1 MKEVETLTKDPYLLV
16 VFDAETLSGV
26 YSAKALFQS
35 IENVLIDGT
44 AVALTRFFGEL
55 KIHLPPL
62 AHRRAPRSILHCEIW
77 RMHGGVVNLKSEAS
91 RGARP
96 DTWRRA
102 NDPAGTCLHRAPRG
116 CIPNPPAPVAQLDRA
131 LPSEGRGREFE
142 SRRVRHFYMRS
153 RPHSPARMTVR

>member
-55 KIHLPPL
+55 KIHLPP
-62 AHRRAPRSILHCEIW
+62 W
-77 RMHGGVVNLKSEAS
+77 RV
-91 RGARP
+91 GARP
-96 DTWRRA
+96 DRYCTAKFGECVAGSLTLSRKPPVERRRRSVERLTA
-102 NDPAGTCLHRAPRG
+102 RPEPACITHLEAVSPTC
-116 CIPNPPAPVAQLDRA
+116 
-131 LPSEGRGREFE
+131 
-142 SRRVRHFYMRS
+142 RH
-153 RPHSPARMTVR
+153 

>member
-55 KIHLPPL
+55 KIHLPP
-62 AHRRAPRSILHCEIW
+62 W
-77 RMHGGVVNLKSEAS
+77 RV
-91 RGARP
+91 GARP
-96 DTWRRA
+96 DRYCTAKFGECMAGSLTLSRKLPAEHGPTLGEGPTTRRE
-102 NDPAGTCLHRAPRG
+102 PA
-116 CIPNPPAPVAQLDRA
+116 CIGHLEAV
-131 LPSEGRGREFE
+131 
-142 SRRVRHFYMRS
+142 
-153 RPHSPARMTVR
+153 SPTRQHP